1 MNLHVWTPDSGT
13 VELPRVHRGI
23 PLAEAPTSEMWL
35 LDLRPSVP
43 RRYERPTG
51 ACAPVFRILARPRP
65 TPRRGTRATFWP
77 LAISAG
83 VMLALLVLTYVQAS
97 RRSRRCDQ

>member
-23 PLAEAPTSEMWL
+23 PLADAPTSELHL

-43 RRYERPTG
+43 RRVERPSRLRRL
-51 ACAPVFRILARPRP
+51 FRSPLARHV
-65 TPRRGTRATFWP
+65 RAAARSTFWP
-77 LAISAG
+77 TVVIAG
-83 VMLALLVLTYVQAS
+83 YALGIFLLHLVQVLTPVTAI
-97 RRSRRCDQ
+97 R